1 MADVVDLLDAPA
13 QPATTP
19 AAGTAG
25 GDTGGDR
32 GAQGAAS
39 EGGAPAA
46 TGKTAE
52 TGEPARGRGGRKPA
66 AAKVT
71 DPAPAA
77 DKTPAPKPTAKDTTS
92 TDDDGDGETEGNADD
107 DLFDDEG
114 GKKGTV
120 EWPEDWRE
128 KIAGDD
134 PKFMKRLQRFT
145 SFDAFVKSQRALEAK
160 LSSGE
165 YKRALPE
172 DATEEEKAQW
182 RSENGIPDKPDA
194 YEFPTIKGHEWS
206 DADKAIATEFL
217 ADLHAANTP
226 TPIAQAALGWYAKFQ
241 QKQAERIA
249 EIDRA
254 DKEARED
261 ALRSEY
267 APGEYRAHLKLARDM
282 LNDDDFISPDL
293 RQALASAR
301 TADGRR
307 LLLHPD
313 LTRFLAERGL
323 EKRGGAGLISGETG
337 ARIGSRIEEI
347 KRVMAND
354 IDKYYSDGLDK
365 ELAELQAK
373 VQR

>member
-1 MADVVDLLDAPA
+1 MAADVDLLETPV
-13 QPATTP
+13 TP
-19 AAGTAG
+19 AAGGKQDTGASGDTSGAG
-25 GDTGGDR
+25 GDA
-32 GAQGAAS
+32 GASGADT
-39 EGGAPAA
+39 GAPAGDSKA
-46 TGKTAE
+46 TD

-66 AAKVT
+66 AAK
-71 DPAPAA
+71 APAKAPA
-77 DKTPAPKPTAKDTTS
+77 DDGVKPTAKDATA
-92 TDDDGDGETEGNADD
+92 TDADDESDDGDGSADD
-107 DLFDDEG
+107 DLFDDES

-120 EWPEDWRE
+120 EWPDDWRE

-206 DADKAIATEFL
+206 DTDRAIATEFL
-217 ADLHAANTP
+217 ADLHAADTP
-226 TPIAQAALGWYAKFQ
+226 APIAQAALSWYAKFQ
-241 QKQAERIA
+241 QQQAEKIA
-249 EIDRA
+249 EIDRV

-323 EKRGGAGLISGETG
+323 EKRGGAGLISGEAG

-347 KRVMAND
+347 KKIMADD
-354 IDKYYSDGLDK
+354 IDTYYAKGLDR

>member
-1 MADVVDLLDAPA
+1 MADVDLLDAPA

-32 GAQGAAS
+32 GAQGAGS
-39 EGGAPAA
+39 EGSAQAA
-46 TGKTAE
+46 TGKTEAS
-52 TGEPARGRGGRKPA
+52 EPARGRGGRKPA
-66 AAKVT
+66 AAKV

-77 DKTPAPKPTAKDTTS
+77 PAPKPTAKDATA
-92 TDDDGDGETEGNADD
+92 TDADDGDGETEGSADD
-107 DLFDDEG
+107 DLFDDES

-120 EWPEDWRE
+120 AWPEDWRE

-206 DADKAIATEFL
+206 DTDKAIATGFL
-217 ADLHAANTP
+217 AELHAADTP
-226 TPIAQAALGWYAKFQ
+226 APIAQAALSWYAKFQ
-241 QKQAERIA
+241 QQQAERIA

-323 EKRGGAGLISGETG
+323 EKRGGAGLISGEAG

-347 KRVMAND
+347 KKIMADD
-354 IDKYYSDGLDK
+354 IDTYYAKGLDR

>member
-1 MADVVDLLDAPA
+1 MADVDLLDAPA

-32 GAQGAAS
+32 GAQGAGS
-39 EGGAPAA
+39 EGGAQAA

-66 AAKVT
+66 AAKVA

-77 DKTPAPKPTAKDTTS
+77 PAPKPTAKDATA
-92 TDDDGDGETEGNADD
+92 TDADDGDGETEGSADD
-107 DLFDDEG
+107 DLFDDES

-120 EWPEDWRE
+120 AWPDDWRE

-134 PKFMKRLQRFT
+134 AKFMKRLQRFT

-182 RSENGIPDKPDA
+182 RSENGIPDKPDG

-206 DADKAIATEFL
+206 DTDKAIASQFL
-217 ADLHAANTP
+217 ADLHAADTP
-226 TPIAQAALGWYAKFQ
+226 APVAQAALSWYAKFQ
-241 QKQAERIA
+241 QQQAERIA

-261 ALRSEY
+261 ALRAEY

-323 EKRGGAGLISGETG
+323 EKRGGAGLISGEAG

-347 KRVMAND
+347 KRIMAND